1 MCHQTV
7 GLIAR
12 QAEAAGIPT
21 LSMSCARDITA
32 AVNPPRATYL
42 DWPLGHTSGRPHDL
56 EGNTTIMRAVLA
68 AFASIDTPGTI
79 VDLDVPWA
87 ADDDWKDRVMRPRPQ
102 DPAAPTTATTPAAA
116 DDDRVQRFPTPQYQS
131 ADDADA
137 AAARHGGSDCTV
149 CAGIDY

>member
-21 LSMSCARDITA
+21 LSLSCARDITA

-42 DWPLGHTSGRPHDL
+42 DWPLGHTSGRPHDAT
-56 EGNTTIMRAVLA
+56 GNTAVMRATLA

-87 ADDDWKDRVMRPRPQ
+87 AGDDWKDRVMRPRPK
-102 DPAAPTTATTPAAA
+102 DATPTAAIGA
-116 DDDRVQRFPTPQYQS
+116 DDDRVERFPTPQYQS
-131 ADDADA
+131 AADAAA
-137 AAARHGGSDCTV
+137 AAARHGTSDCTV